1 MGLVIIRTAYAYSW
15 YHVAKGPVFFSDR
28 TMLQCNSHTKPPHLF
43 TYLFIIIYFNSI
55 NKHSSSDVADY
66 LETYR
71 LHILHR

>member
-15 YHVAKGPVFFSDR
+15 YHVAKGPVFFLIAPCYSAI
-28 TMLQCNSHTKPPHLF
+28 HTPNRHIYLPI
-43 TYLFIIIYFNSI
+43 YLFFNSI

>member
-1 MGLVIIRTAYAYSW
+1 MLIAGITLQKVQFFFLIAPCYS
-15 YHVAKGPVFFSDR
+15 
-28 TMLQCNSHTKPPHLF
+28 TIHTPNRHIYLSI
-43 TYLFIIIYFNSI
+43 YLFFNSI